1 MLTDRIPHR
10 LGTWTNSADYR
21 IDWERFIKSLA
32 LAEREIIE
40 LRLQGKTQ
48 TEIAAI
54 MGFKTHSAVQKK
66 LVKIRKAYDL
76 WFNPGDV

>member
-1 MLTDRIPHR
+1 MEEAKEI
-10 LGTWTNSADYR
+10 WTNSADYR

-32 LAEREIIE
+32 PAEREIID

-54 MGFKTHSAVQKK
+54 MG
-66 LVKIRKAYDL
+66 
-76 WFNPGDV
+76 

>member
-10 LGTWTNSADYR
+10 LGVWTNSADYR
-21 IDWERFIKSLA
+21 IDWERFIKSLT

-54 MGFKTHSAVQKK
+54 MGYKTHSAVQKK
-66 LVKIRKAYDL
+66 LAKIREKYNL
-76 WFNPGDV
+76 WFNIDD

>member
-1 MLTDRIPHR
+1 M
-10 LGTWTNSADYR
+10 
-21 IDWERFIKSLA
+21 KSLA
-32 LAEREIIE
+32 PAEREIIE

-54 MGFKTHSAVQKK
+54 MGYKTHSAVQEK

-76 WFNPGDV
+76 WFNPGDA